1 MLVSQA
7 TGSLYPAISSSIF
20 NEIKINIPSLEE
32 QNKIV
37 QYCENNDKLIKL
49 LESEIE
55 TNKLLGKEFLEK
67 LLKSIN

>member
-1 MLVSQA
+1 MA
-7 TGSLYPAISSSIF
+7 GSD
-20 NEIKINIPSLEE
+20 KITLSKAELLKEHLR
-32 QNKIV
+32 
-37 QYCENNDKLIKL
+37 LIKL